1 MRISPNAS
9 LLAAAGELH
18 CPLASGCA
26 AGARRV
32 QQAYEL
38 HGGASIITGM
48 RVTRFAHGKR
58 AHSEPTRATNGTVV
72 VSFAQRTAGAHG
84 RTPTKMP
91 TEVGQEIYE

>member
-1 MRISPNAS
+1 
-9 LLAAAGELH
+9 
-18 CPLASGCA
+18 
-26 AGARRV
+26 
-32 QQAYEL
+32 
-38 HGGASIITGM
+38 M